1 MYKKVTV
8 ALCAGI
14 LVALGNMPLSA
25 SAADAASFK
34 AAYDAAQAARK
45 QAAAVGFEWRDTA
58 KMLKKAKKLAKA
70 GRFDKAQALAYE
82 AQKQGELATAQAAEQ
97 AKAWR
102 AAVLR

>member
-1 MYKKVTV
+1 MHRKVTV

-14 LVALGNMPLSA
+14 LVALGALPLSA
-25 SAADAASFK
+25 GAADANSFK

-58 KMLKKAKKLAKA
+58 KILKKAKKLAKA
-70 GRFDKAQALAYE
+70 GRFDKAQALARK

-97 AKAWR
+97 AKTWQ